1 MTHWLTVNCSTNWAI
16 FPRYLIKLATWK
28 GLEPSTSSVTGWHS
42 NQLNYQAANGGTNRA
57 RTCDPLLVRQVLS
70 QLSYS
75 PGNWWPIGES
85 NPCYRRERA
94 VSWPLDQWAIMV
106 IHPRLERGTPW
117 LKVRCSAD
125 WANGSSYVSDFIE
138 FLRIS
143 LVHKDYYISFC
154 ILSQHFYYNFLYFF
168 Q

>member
-1 MTHWLTVNCSTNWAI
+1 MPATGIEPVRYCYHRILSPARLPVP
-16 FPRYLIKLATWK
+16 PRRL
-28 GLEPSTSSVTGWHS
+28 P
-42 NQLNYQAANGGTNRA
+42 QAFRLDGTYRA

-117 LKVRCSAD
+117 LKVRCSTD

-143 LVHKDYYISFC
+143 LAHKDYYISFC